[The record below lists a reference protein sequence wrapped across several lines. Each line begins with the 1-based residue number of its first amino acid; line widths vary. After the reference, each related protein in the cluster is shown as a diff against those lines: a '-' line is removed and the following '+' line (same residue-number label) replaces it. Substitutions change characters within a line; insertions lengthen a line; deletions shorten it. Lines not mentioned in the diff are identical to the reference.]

1 MLFLTDVFTHAWGVI
16 IAVFLTAAAYALAHW
31 VTTNYID

>member
-1 MLFLTDVFTHAWGVI
+1 MLFLTDVFVHAWGVI
-16 IAVFLTAAAYALAHW
+16 VVVILSAAAYALAYW